1 MSNSRLQPP
10 MTHDEILA
18 ILRAADDI
26 IGECG
31 RTMLAKIL
39 KGSKD
44 KKLLAHGLNENP
56 GYGYFAKHTIA
67 EITEKIDWMLT
78 HDFLRLELSGDLPM
92 IAFTERGWAIE
103 RAQRIEMFL
112 AEWDAWLAQG
122 KQEID
127 MTYLKDRNREMMLL
141 FLERVRETGDKK
153 YVPYLRQWA
162 AVDYKKVRAAI
173 QETIAVLEKGA
184 PAARSELLSRKY
196 EELQRFLEEP
206 AFEPHRLKCRDCGE
220 RFVFDAEEQLFFR
233 RRGFRDPKRCPACR
247 QRNRLLKMGID
258 PNEWV

>member
-1 MSNSRLQPP
+1 
-10 MTHDEILA
+10 
-18 ILRAADDI
+18 
-26 IGECG
+26 
-31 RTMLAKIL
+31 
-39 KGSKD
+39 
-44 KKLLAHGLNENP
+44 
-56 GYGYFAKHTIA
+56 
-67 EITEKIDWMLT
+67 MLT

-153 YVPYLRQWA
+153 YIPYLRQWA

-173 QETIAVLEKGA
+173 QETIAYLEKGA
-184 PAARSELLSRKY
+184 PPARSELLSRKF
-196 EELQRFLEEP
+196 EELHRFLEAP

-220 RFVFDAEEQLFFR
+220 RFVFDAEEQQFFR